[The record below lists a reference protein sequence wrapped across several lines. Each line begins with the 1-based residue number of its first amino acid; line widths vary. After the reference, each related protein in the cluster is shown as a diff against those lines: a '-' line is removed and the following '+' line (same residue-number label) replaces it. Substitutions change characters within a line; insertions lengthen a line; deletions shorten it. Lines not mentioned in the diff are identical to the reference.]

1 MTFRL
6 AKAVLPGLAAALLLL
21 PMAAARAASGPADVE
36 TAASL
41 VDRASLAQR
50 QDPDL
55 ARRLAEQALFQLQI
69 RPDADLEVR
78 ARLVLCDYE
87 SERSQPAT
95 EALIAA
101 IDARLNAVRRQA
113 LRSGLLNCRG
123 ALQETLGNNTL
134 ARSLYEQAVSVAQSL
149 RDDEMLAGAL
159 FSRGYLLGLQGDYA
173 PALADLRHA
182 ETLFDKLRMPMHAL
196 TVMNSIAITYNR
208 MGDSMQA
215 QDIFTRSLATQRAAG
230 MRREQAV
237 TQHNLGRVAEN
248 LRQWERA
255 RGSFSESLAIS
266 RELGY
271 VRGEAYA
278 LRGLASVENALGHP
292 ETALKTLED
301 ATRVQQRSPDARL
314 GALIALARGM
324 ALRRLGNVKE
334 ARGELTTALET
345 FRKAD
350 SKGDLASSYDELA
363 QIDADLGDWRRA
375 YQWEEAAKNTSEQL
389 LRNQI
394 DQRFATLKVEFDTVA
409 KEKEN
414 LALQKTN
421 AANQL
426 ALGQTQRAQQLQV
439 AVIALTA
446 LLAVLLAT
454 LAIHQ
459 RRSSL
464 RMRQLAMTD
473 ELTDVPNRRAVLGL
487 LAPYIA
493 DPTGRPVALM
503 ILDIDH
509 FKSINDEHGHP
520 AGDAVLRTVA
530 TRLRACLVAPN
541 FFGRIGGEEF
551 LIAIPDCSVERAIAI
566 AEELRL
572 EICHIDTTGL
582 FAALRTITASI
593 GVTLSATGD
602 SISAVL
608 QRADAAL
615 YRAKRTGRNCVV
627 LEMVKPAASR
637 TSIEVEPATTG
648 SQNAVVINFR
658 QG

>member
-6 AKAVLPGLAAALLLL
+6 ARAALLGLTAALLL
-21 PMAAARAASGPADVE
+21 PAAEPRAAQAPDRPESVAD
-36 TAASL
+36 L
-41 VDRASLAQR
+41 VDRADRAIR

-55 ARRLAEQALFQLQI
+55 SKRLAEQALAQLQDH
-69 RPDADLEVR
+69 PDADLEVR
-78 ARLVLCDYE
+78 AQLVLCDHE
-87 SERSQPAT
+87 SERNQTAT
-95 EALIAA
+95 EALIASME
-101 IDARLNAVRRQA
+101 ARLGAVKRLA

-123 ALQETLGNNTL
+123 SLQETLGNNAL
-134 ARSLYEQAVSVAQSL
+134 ALSFYEQAVSIAQSL
-149 RDDEMLAGAL
+149 RDDEMLAGGL

-173 PALADLRHA
+173 HALADLRRSEA
-182 ETLFDKLRMPMHAL
+182 LFDKLKMPMHAL
-196 TVMNSIAITYNR
+196 TAMNSIAITYNR
-208 MGDSMQA
+208 MGDSLQA

-248 LRQWERA
+248 LRQWDRA
-255 RGSFSESLAIS
+255 RAAFNESLSFS

-271 VRGEAYA
+271 VRGEGYA
-278 LRGLASVENALGHP
+278 LRGLANVEIALGHP
-292 ETALKTLED
+292 DAALKTLED
-301 ATRVQQRSPDARL
+301 ATRAQQRSPDARL
-314 GALIALARGM
+314 GALIALARGEAM
-324 ALRRLGNVKE
+324 HSLGSVRD
-334 ARGELTTALET
+334 ARTELTAALET
-345 FRKAD
+345 FRKAE
-350 SKGDLASSYDELA
+350 SQGDLATAYDQLA
-363 QIDADLGDWRRA
+363 SIDADLGDWRRA
-375 YQWEEAAKNTSEQL
+375 YQWKDAAKNTTEQL

-394 DQRFATLKVEFDTVA
+394 DQRFATLKVEFDTVE

-414 LALQKTN
+414 LALQETN

-426 ALGQTQRAQQLQV
+426 ALGETQRAQKLQV

-473 ELTDVPNRRAVLGL
+473 ELTEVPNRRAVLGL
-487 LAPYIA
+487 LAPYISDA
-493 DPTGRPVALM
+493 AGRSVALM

-520 AGDAVLRTVA
+520 AGDAVLRAVA
-530 TRLRACLVAPN
+530 TRLRACLVEPN

-551 LIAIPDCSVERAIAI
+551 LIVIPDCSVERAIAV

-572 EICHIDTTGL
+572 EICGIDTTIL

-593 GVTLSATGD
+593 GVTLSAPGD
-602 SISAVL
+602 STSAVL

-615 YRAKRTGRNCVV
+615 YRAKRSGRNCVV
-627 LEMVKPAASR
+627 LEIAKPPALRPVIA
-637 TSIEVEPATTG
+637 VEPATAG
-648 SQNAVVINFR
+648 GENAVVVNFR